1 MWVEFVVDSL
11 LLLREVFPWVLRFS
25 LSSKTNISKFQMPGV
40 VDEEPLC
47 GCATNKLLFVY
58 LFIHSFTDRIPSS
71 FGGSWLLLSFLS
83 GGFGISESRACC
95 GTNTA
100 AIASS
105 VTG

>member
-1 MWVEFVVDSL
+1 M
-11 LLLREVFPWVLRFS
+11 
-25 LSSKTNISKFQMPGV
+25 

-58 LFIHSFTDRIPSS
+58 LFIHSMTGLPSS
-71 FGGSWLLLSFLS
+71 FGGSWFLLSFLF
-83 GGFGISESRACC
+83 GGFGMSESRACC

-105 VTG
+105 VTGWEKQNKKQWLDKTKLTPR